1 MRHHHAGGLAEL
13 EAELSRVLV
22 AGGDTSSVRA
32 KIAALQAEAS
42 QAADTAARA
51 AAALRADSER
61 ALAAD
66 AAARA
71 TASRNALA
79 ARLAQ
84 LEPPPHR

>member
-61 ALAAD
+61 ALAA
-66 AAARA
+66 RA